1 VRAGQG
7 GHAGEAL
14 EAAQA
19 GIQPGVIGGGDAQ
32 KEAEIDLSGL
42 KNLRMDGKL
51 AGGALTAA
59 VALVLVPEG
68 IKPLPPPAVAACFAG
83 GGLVFMALDRA
94 LAASG
99 TESSQLTAMVAD
111 FVPEALA
118 LGATFAANP
127 ATAVL
132 LAALMTLQNLPE
144 GFNAY
149 RELSAGKSERRR
161 RLLRGFAALALLG
174 PGCGLAGHL
183 LLGESPEILAAI
195 MLFAAGGI
203 LYLVFQDLAPQARLE
218 RHWAPPLGAVA
229 GFLLGLIGHVLM
241 T

>member
-1 VRAGQG
+1 MSALPDWIEIVLLALMAGGAIPFG
-7 GHAGEAL
+7 GWLAGFDRLLPQWLDTEL
-14 EAAQA
+14 KH
-19 GIQPGVIGGGDAQ
+19 GVIAFG
-32 KEAEIDLSGL
+32 
-42 KNLRMDGKL
+42 
-51 AGGALTAA
+51 GGALTAA